1 MAAALGATSRRR
13 LLVALGQLSPAVRRS
28 ASGSAKPAA
37 PLAIERADPGAAEGL
52 LLASHALMDELFP
65 SEDNHYLGLEA
76 LRAPSVRFFVA
87 RDGTAEAAVL
97 GCGAVALMEG
107 YGEVKSMFT
116 EPAARGRGVGLAL
129 LSELERQARS
139 EGLRWLRLETGHALR
154 EAMRLYARFGF
165 TECGPFGDYEANS
178 SSVFMEKA
186 LLSSAERSS
195 GVGSSGGGAVPVGCA
210 GTAPG
215 AGASP
220 VILDCDTGADDAIAI
235 LMAAASPRCNL
246 LGVTT
251 CQGNTPVRNVTENTL
266 RTLEAGGFGD
276 VAVVQ
281 GAAVALDGKYLDP
294 RSGERVVAPP
304 PAEAGLS
311 KADAGSYEQS
321 KLLDCL
327 PPASGARHGGEDD
340 AARWL
345 VETILANPGVA
356 LVPTGP
362 MTNIAQAL
370 RLEPAI
376 VHAVSEIV
384 FMGGTV
390 SDEHQH
396 GVEFNIL
403 VDPLA
408 AREVLE
414 AGWRKVTM
422 VGLDVTSEALLS
434 EAEVSGLTAVGTA
447 AASAAHTVLDDLDGS
462 SWSATTRA
470 TGALEIY
477 DACAMAAWLRPEL
490 LTSTPCHVEVDEV
503 GRTLCD
509 LERVG
514 PGPINV
520 HVGVGIDRDGFVAA
534 LEDSLAGRP

>member
-1 MAAALGATSRRR
+1 MAAALEAASRRR
-13 LLVALGQLSPAVRRS
+13 LAAALGHLVRRS

-65 SEDNHYLGLEA
+65 SEDNHYLGLDA

-87 RDGTAEAAVL
+87 RDGTAGAAVL
-97 GCGAVALMEG
+97 GCGAVAVMEG

-139 EGLRWLRLETGHALR
+139 EGLRWLRLETGDELR
-154 EAMRLYARFGF
+154 EAMRLYSRFGF

-195 GVGSSGGGAVPVGCA
+195 SGVGSPGGGAVPVGCA

-304 PAEAGLS
+304 PAEAGLT
-311 KADAGSYEQS
+311 KAD
-321 KLLDCL
+321 
-327 PPASGARHGGEDD
+327 
-340 AARWL
+340 
-345 VETILANPGVA
+345 
-356 LVPTGP
+356 
-362 MTNIAQAL
+362 
-370 RLEPAI
+370 
-376 VHAVSEIV
+376 
-384 FMGGTV
+384 
-390 SDEHQH
+390 
-396 GVEFNIL
+396 
-403 VDPLA
+403 
-408 AREVLE
+408 
-414 AGWRKVTM
+414 
-422 VGLDVTSEALLS
+422 
-434 EAEVSGLTAVGTA
+434 
-447 AASAAHTVLDDLDGS
+447 
-462 SWSATTRA
+462 
-470 TGALEIY
+470 
-477 DACAMAAWLRPEL
+477 
-490 LTSTPCHVEVDEV
+490 
-503 GRTLCD
+503 
-509 LERVG
+509 
-514 PGPINV
+514 
-520 HVGVGIDRDGFVAA
+520 
-534 LEDSLAGRP
+534 